1 MKVLNPIET
10 NEDIKEDIKEDVKED
25 VKENIK
31 EDVKE
36 NIKEDVKEDVKEN
49 IKEDV
54 KENIKE
60 DVKENIKEDVKENIK
75 EDVKEDVKENIKEDV
90 KENIKEDVKENIKE
104 DVKEINSNK
113 KVDYSYYRKFIRLIK
128 PICLQTLIMIVV
140 LLLYINLYSGDVYDF
155 IIYFCFGLLIA
166 VMFIATFM
174 LITKYNLISNKNHII
189 KLNQHKY
196 LLNFC
201 NKFLDLSDETTVKCI
216 AFCSITGHIILPIIA
231 FIYVRKYI
239 KRAKKTNNA
248 FLISFILF
256 CIWGI
261 YNIYFVD
268 IIKLYNK
275 GLKTTETES
284 TTAIISITITY
295 SGLLYYF
302 ETIKNEKADLLSKLI
317 NK

>member
-128 PICLQTLIMIVV
+128 PICRQTVIMIIV
-140 LLLYINLYSGDVYDF
+140 LLLYINLYSGDIYDF
-155 IIYFCFGLLIA
+155 IIYFCFGLHIA
-166 VMFIATFM
+166 VMCIATFM

-201 NKFLDLSDETTVKCI
+201 NKFLDLSDETTVKCG
-216 AFCSITGHIILPIIA
+216 ACYTITYHIIFPIIA

-261 YNIYFVD
+261 INIYFVD
-268 IIKLYNK
+268 IIKYYNK
-275 GLKTTETES
+275 GLKTTDTER
-284 TTAIISITITY
+284 TTAMISITITY

-302 ETIKNEKADLLSKLI
+302 ETIKNEKANLLS
-317 NK
+317 

>member
-10 NEDIKEDIKEDVKED
+10 KENIKEDIKENIKENIKEDIKEDIKIETKAETKLNTKEETKVDTKEETKED
-25 VKENIK
+25 NKIET
-31 EDVKE
+31 
-36 NIKEDVKEDVKEN
+36 
-49 IKEDV
+49 
-54 KENIKE
+54 
-60 DVKENIKEDVKENIK
+60 
-75 EDVKEDVKENIKEDV
+75 
-90 KENIKEDVKENIKE
+90 KE

-113 KVDYSYYRKFIRLIK
+113 KVDYPYYRKFIRLIK
-128 PICLQTLIMIVV
+128 PICFQTLIMIIV
-140 LLLYINLYSGDVYDF
+140 LLLYINLYSGHVYDF

-189 KLNQHKY
+189 KLNRHKY

>member
-1 MKVLNPIET
+1 
-10 NEDIKEDIKEDVKED
+10 
-25 VKENIK
+25 
-31 EDVKE
+31 
-36 NIKEDVKEDVKEN
+36 
-49 IKEDV
+49 
-54 KENIKE
+54 
-60 DVKENIKEDVKENIK
+60 
-75 EDVKEDVKENIKEDV
+75 
-90 KENIKEDVKENIKE
+90 
-104 DVKEINSNK
+104 
-113 KVDYSYYRKFIRLIK
+113 
-128 PICLQTLIMIVV
+128 MIVV

-216 AFCSITGHIILPIIA
+216 AFCSITSHIILPIIA

-261 YNIYFVD
+261 INIYFVD